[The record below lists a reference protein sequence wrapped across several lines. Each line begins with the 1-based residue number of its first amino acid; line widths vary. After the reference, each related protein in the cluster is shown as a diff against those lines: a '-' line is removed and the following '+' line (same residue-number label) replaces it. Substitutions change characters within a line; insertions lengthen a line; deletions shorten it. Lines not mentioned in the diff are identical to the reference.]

1 MGSLFLCLGVIYLLV
16 TLLPLLS
23 APLWHMCCLYEQPS
37 IAGVPDLHD
46 LMPDDLRCSWC
57 NNNRNKVHN
66 TCNVLGSAP
75 SHPPPLP
82 SPRQSCLPQN
92 QSLVPKLLG
101 AASLQY
107 LRSPDRCTSVSSS
120 TNSKSKQGGTKF
132 RIQSAHTTHRPSV
145 LSSSV
150 FIPLPHPALS
160 MIPECSECSKVIWS
174 WPTHKPLPA
183 LQATSALYGLMET
196 PPATGG
202 PRIPRTSLGCRDA
215 GGRGSLLAG
224 QVTAHVPSRRLRLQ
238 NTCFLQ
244 LQRWAKTCPSL
255 PRTLLSILARSRADQ
270 GKMTGG
276 KGPWQPFQLKDTVK
290 GAAASFLNVYSWP
303 LNNMLSLEALTPHA
317 VKTPHATSRRPCD
330 PQLSTHRIYQQQIAS
345 YCNIYYWKKIHLE
358 VDPHPWSSNSAKGQL
373 QLWPLPFPVL
383 SFFLCKIK

>member
-1 MGSLFLCLGVIYLLV
+1 M
-16 TLLPLLS
+16 PLLS

-46 LMPDDLRCSWC
+46 LTPDDLWCSWC

-66 TCNVLGSAP
+66 TCNVLGSPP
-75 SHPPPLP
+75 SHPHPLP
-82 SPRQSCLPQN
+82 SPWQSCLPQN

-120 TNSKSKQGGTKF
+120 TNSKSIQGGPKF
-132 RIQSAHTTHRPSV
+132 RIQSAHRTHWPSV

-160 MIPECSECSKVIWS
+160 TIPECSECSKVIWS
-174 WPTHKPLPA
+174 WPTHKPLPT

-202 PRIPRTSLGCRDA
+202 PRISRASLGCRDA
-215 GGRGSLLAG
+215 GGGGSLQ
-224 QVTAHVPSRRLRLQ
+224 QVKSQPTSPLIGYDCRTPVSSNCRDGEKHAPR
-238 NTCFLQ
+238 
-244 LQRWAKTCPSL
+244 CPC
-255 PRTLLSILARSRADQ
+255 TLLSTLARSRADQ

-290 GAAASFLNVYSWP
+290 GAAARFLNVYSWP
-303 LNNMLSLEALTPHA
+303 LNNMLSLEARTPHA
-317 VKTPHATSRRPCD
+317 VKTLHATSRRPCY
-330 PQLSTHRIYQQQIAS
+330 PQLSTHRIYQQQIAW
-345 YCNIYYWKKIHLE
+345 YRNIYYWKKIHLE
-358 VDPHPWSSNSAKGQL
+358 VDPHPWSSNSVKGQL
-373 QLWPLPFPVL
+373 QLWPLPFPVI